1 MGVKATGLIASLV
14 AVVESNDMGSGVMAI
29 TLVFLLGIAALLTG
43 SGNAALFSFSGMMPG
58 IAGRMNASVVSL
70 ILPSQF
76 AGGLFRSFS
85 PVAGVIIAV
94 AGAANVTPFAIVK
107 RTSVPMLGGVIAT
120 LVASHL
126 LI

>member
-1 MGVKATGLIASLV
+1 
-14 AVVESNDMGSGVMAI
+14 
-29 TLVFLLGIAALLTG
+29 
-43 SGNAALFSFSGMMPG
+43 MMPA
-58 IAGRMNASVVSL
+58 IAGRMNTSIVSL

-94 AGAANVTPFAIVK
+94 AGAANVTPFAIAK
-107 RTSVPMLGGVIAT
+107 RTSVPMIGGVIAT
-120 LVASHL
+120 MAASQL